1 VVDHAATPHVLFLA
15 ARRPA
20 VRGAVH
26 AFGVDH
32 RHQVGGGGQESQEQR
47 AAKLFQDALTTS
59 TDLYDLNL
67 EIIGDPYFIQ
77 QSGTGNFTAQETEH
91 KNLLS
96 DGSMNHQNGEVDIMI
111 SFRSPIDINQTTG
124 LYAMGA
130 GSKSAPVL
138 ALSGLYCINEVVSQ
152 FKSGVFKQILT
163 GFRRPQQEKLF
174 DDPPD
179 KLFNAK
185 RTEEPPNDPTPGYEE

>member
-1 VVDHAATPHVLFLA
+1 MPTIVKYTGTSTSSDK
-15 ARRPA
+15 
-20 VRGAVH
+20 
-26 AFGVDH
+26 
-32 RHQVGGGGQESQEQR
+32 VGGGGQETQQQR

-77 QSGTGNFTAQETEH
+77 QSGTGNFTAQETEY
-91 KNLLS
+91 KNLNS
-96 DGSMNHQNGEVDIMI
+96 DGTMNHQNGEVDIMI

-138 ALSGLYCINEVVSQ
+138 AYSGLYCVNSVASK
-152 FKSGVFKQILT
+152 FSGGMFKQVLT

-174 DDPPD
+174 DDPPGQ
-179 KLFNAK
+179 LFNTK
-185 RTEEPPNDPTPGYEE
+185 NEEKVPSDTSGGYD